1 MAEQAVRLRR
11 VDREALERA
20 IVLARASDPPH
31 DRQIAGMLKT
41 WPWIEV
47 ATFAAYACQ
56 DDALRLKSWQPA
68 PCWMGD
74 ERPIDDFPAAGR
86 VAAWEL
92 RRRLLAAGLSAYEP
106 DPIGALHT
114 IEAAPRHEPPPAA

>member
-1 MAEQAVRLRR
+1 MATQAVRLRR

-20 IVLARASDPPH
+20 IALRLAADGN
-31 DRQIAGMLKT
+31 DALQMQGKLKDE
-41 WPWIEV
+41 PWIE
-47 ATFAAYACQ
+47 AAQFAAYACQ

-74 ERPIDDFPAAGR
+74 DRPIDDFPAAGR

-92 RRRLLAAGLSAYEP
+92 RRRLIACGLSQFEP

-114 IEAAPRHEPPPAA
+114 IEARREPPPAA

>member
-1 MAEQAVRLRR
+1 MATQAVKLRR

-41 WPWIEV
+41 RPWIEV

-56 DDALRLKSWQPA
+56 DDALRLKAWQPP

-74 ERPIDDFPAAGR
+74 EKPVDDIPTAGR

-92 RRRLLAAGLSAYEP
+92 RRRLIEQGLSMYEP
-106 DPIGALHT
+106 DPVTSLERV
-114 IEAAPRHEPPPAA
+114 EAQRRGDIPPTA

>member
-1 MAEQAVRLRR
+1 VAEQAVRLRR

-20 IVLARASDPPH
+20 IALRRAADAL
-31 DRQIAGMLKT
+31 QMQGKLKDE
-41 WPWIEV
+41 PWIEV

-56 DDALRLKSWQPA
+56 DDALRLKPWQPP

-74 ERPIDDFPAAGR
+74 DRPIDDFPAAGR

-92 RRRLLAAGLSAYEP
+92 RRRLIAAGLSAYEP
-106 DPIGALHT
+106 DPIGALHA
-114 IEAAPRHEPPPAA
+114 IEARQQPPPAA